1 MGRPSINLLKAET
14 KAFQAEAITA
24 LEQAEEAVQKA
35 RIVAQEA

>member
-14 KAFQAEAITA
+14 KAFQAEAKTA
-24 LEQAEEAVQKA
+24 LEQVEEAVQKA